1 MANKNENNNSKLL
14 IILLALVTVAA
25 VCVTVWALFFRKPD
39 VVLAPDYAPQETE
52 AHAETIPDDN
62 SEKMDAPE
70 GGGAVSL
77 IYMTEVTVDL
87 SEKAASL
94 MFGNPQKSTQDM
106 VVQIVVKDTVIAQ
119 SGRLTPGNRVTTLD
133 LLADAPKLGT
143 GTYTSENCKFVVLY
157 YNQESGEKAIL
168 NTEIPITVTVQE

>member
-52 AHAETIPDDN
+52 AHAETIPDD
-62 SEKMDAPE
+62 SGDKMDAPE

-87 SEKAASL
+87 SDKSASL

-119 SGRLTPGNRVTTLD
+119 SGKLTPGNRVTTLD
-133 LLADAPKLGT
+133 LLADAPKLGV
-143 GTYTSENCKFVVLY
+143 GGYTEDCKFIVLY